1 MYNGIREERI
11 QIDGDLKI
19 GATISY
25 KDKNKKAPA
34 IVIIMG
40 TGKTDRD
47 GNTKSFK
54 TNFYKN
60 LSQEL
65 TNLGFVTV
73 RYDKRGTFESEG
85 VFNKVGLMDL
95 VMDAVKV
102 IRYTKELPYVDENDI
117 IVCGHSEGAMIAT
130 LLTEKEET
138 SRLLLLGGAGM
149 CMKDALYYQNKLV
162 EKEFKTKKGIL
173 GFLVRKQVA
182 EGKATVKVDKMF
194 DKCAK
199 SEKDTVFFGGTILNA
214 KWIKEHGIYNSEH
227 FVNLLKKYRGK
238 VLAITGKADL
248 SADFERLS
256 QLENI
261 ENIVTYTPDRV
272 NHILREIDDN
282 NSMLTVQKQYKR
294 LSHNPIQK
302 ETMKKIEEWLM
313 Q

>member
-1 MYNGIREERI
+1 MYDEIIEERI
-11 QIDGDLKI
+11 LIDGDLKI

-25 KDKNKKAPA
+25 KDKTKKVPA

-47 GNTKSFK
+47 GNTKGFK

-85 VFNKVGLMDL
+85 TFNKTGLMDL
-95 VMDAVKV
+95 VTDATRV
-102 IRYTKELPYVDENDI
+102 IRYMKKLPYVDENNI

-130 LLTEKEET
+130 LLTEIEET

-162 EKEFKTKKGIL
+162 EEEFKNKKGIL
-173 GFLVRKQVA
+173 GFLVRKQVSN
-182 EGKATVKVDKMF
+182 GKATAKVDKMF

-199 SEKDTVFFGGTILNA
+199 SKNDTVFFGGTILNA

-227 FVNLLKKYRGK
+227 FVNLLKKYCGK
-238 VLAITGKADL
+238 VLAITGKSDL

-256 QLENI
+256 ELEGI
-261 ENIVTYTPDRV
+261 ENITTYTPDNV
-272 NHILREIDDN
+272 NHILREVDDN

-302 ETMKKIEEWLM
+302 ETIRKIEEWLR
-313 Q
+313 